1 MGRVD
6 EAIVKLETLIA
17 DVPTD
22 TEAVAYLGRIYKEMW
37 QESWKWVQEKG
48 LRLQT
53 AFDSYHWL
61 LKSFDTYMK
70 GYRLDLDQ
78 FYPGVNALTLAIILI
93 HLADKFDDAS
103 EPDPEIEWVRKLV
116 PDLRGSLIFALETEA
131 QDEMADYW
139 ALISLA
145 ELRVLTADVKQ
156 QVTRAYRKALT
167 ASRRNQFFLTSSL
180 AQLEILRSLD
190 LRTEFVQAGI
200 NVINE
205 ELRRIRK
212 EKVVEPKDEKKSR
225 SESVVAIKPKKRDG
239 MVFLFTGYMVSNPR
253 KKENQFP
260 PEKERDIKSAI
271 TAILDKYEAGSA
283 DLAVTTG
290 MDAGGEIIFVECCAE
305 RGIPVQAYFPVP
317 EAPYVRDFVSPG
329 GEQWVDRFYKMR
341 NHPLVDEFYQ
351 PDSIGLPKAGNNV
364 HERNNRWALYSA
376 LARGIDNVRLIAV
389 WDGKGDLSRD
399 LDVRLVKHM
408 VELMRDT
415 GGIVELINPGKL
427 TSQIPAPMA
436 LDADSIPPVPAKIV
450 LPSNGNGHSAK
461 RTSRKKKTK

>member
-1 MGRVD
+1 
-6 EAIVKLETLIA
+6 
-17 DVPTD
+17 
-22 TEAVAYLGRIYKEMW
+22 
-37 QESWKWVQEKG
+37 
-48 LRLQT
+48 
-53 AFDSYHWL
+53 
-61 LKSFDTYMK
+61 
-70 GYRLDLDQ
+70 
-78 FYPGVNALTLAIILI
+78 
-93 HLADKFDDAS
+93 
-103 EPDPEIEWVRKLV
+103 LV

-145 ELRVLTADVKQ
+145 ELRVLTADVIQ

-180 AQLEILRSLD
+180 SQLEILRSLD

-212 EKVVEPKDEKKSR
+212 EKVVEEKEDKKGKT
-225 SESVVAIKPKKRDG
+225 ESVAEIKPKKRDG

-260 PEKERDIKSAI
+260 PEKERDIKNAI

-290 MDAGGEIIFVECCAE
+290 MDAGTEIVFVESCAE
-305 RGIPVQAYFPVP
+305 RGIPVQAYFPVS
-317 EAPYVRDFVSPG
+317 EAPYVRDFVGPG
-329 GEQWVDRFYKMR
+329 GEQWVERFYKMR

-351 PDSIGLPKAGNNV
+351 PDSVGLPKAGNNV

-389 WDGKGDLSRD
+389 WDGKGDLSKD

-408 VELMRDT
+408 VDLMRDT
-415 GGIVELINPGKL
+415 GGIVELINPGKV
-427 TSQIPAPMA
+427 TTQVPAPMA
-436 LDADSIPPVPAKIV
+436 LEADAIPLVPAKLVI
-450 LPSNGNGHSAK
+450 PSNGNGHSA
-461 RTSRKKKTK
+461 RTKTRRKKTK